1 MADDNKWIEAWSA
14 GHTPWDTGRAV
25 PDLVELVASGSLP
38 EGRALV
44 PGAGSGY
51 DVLALASPNREVI
64 GLDLAEGAKKRF
76 EGLRDEA
83 GVSAERA
90 KIVVANFFDY
100 QPDAP
105 FDMIWDFTFLCALEP
120 EMRGDWARR
129 MDELLAPG
137 GELVTLIFPGVD
149 KAPDD
154 GPPYAMSPALVRSI
168 LEPKFEAYFLEP
180 TPSTHPGFANAKAWI
195 ARWRRA

>member
-51 DVLALASPNREVI
+51 DVLALASETREVI
-64 GLDLAEGAKKRF
+64 GLDLAEGAKRRF
-76 EGLRDEA
+76 DALREDA
-83 GVSAERA
+83 GISPERA
-90 KIVVANFFDY
+90 KLIVANFFEY
-100 QPDAP
+100 QPEKP
-105 FDMIWDFTFLCALEP
+105 FDMIWDFTFLCALKP
-120 EMRGDWARR
+120 EMRRTWARR
-129 MDELLAPG
+129 IDELLAPG
-137 GELVTLIFPGVD
+137 GELITLIFPGVD
-149 KAPDD
+149 KGPTE
-154 GPPYAMSPALVRSI
+154 GPPYAMSPELLKSI
-168 LEPKFEAYFLEP
+168 LEPTFEAYFLEE
-180 TPSTHPGFANAKAWI
+180 TPNPHPNFEDTRAWI